1 MTGHRELIV
10 ARNPDLKS
18 SLPYLIGLPLPDGLL
33 WLKAKES
40 WPRASR
46 VYCHPLDSAPNV
58 SQLDVIRRHPVSVCV
73 RRGNAIDVLL
83 VRGSQKRSQFV
94 LVNYRGRR
102 LIFWQTPKAARAA
115 RPGLRIPGGEAPET
129 LFYRDTRE
137 RYGYTFSTHGAKV
150 ERRALPVGD
159 YAVMN
164 GDRMLCVVERKTR
177 DDFTAALVDG
187 TLGFALIELSAVPL
201 AAVVIECK
209 YSEILRHSYVR
220 PGFVPLLVARL
231 QARYPNVPIEFLES
245 KKIAEEWTYQF
256 LRAGYALRDEGEPFL
271 PFSAKRSAGQR

>member
-1 MTGHRELIV
+1 M
-10 ARNPDLKS
+10 
-18 SLPYLIGLPLPDGLL
+18 
-33 WLKAKES
+33 
-40 WPRASR
+40 
-46 VYCHPLDSAPNV
+46 
-58 SQLDVIRRHPVSVCV
+58 
-73 RRGNAIDVLL
+73 LL

-102 LIFWQTPKAARAA
+102 VIFWQTPKAARAA

-164 GDRMLCVVERKTR
+164 GGRMLCVVERKSR

-187 TLGFALIELSAVPL
+187 TLGFALIELSAYHWQPWSSNADIGDPSTFVCPTRIRATAGR
-201 AAVVIECK
+201 AASDALPE
-209 YSEILRHSYVR
+209 R
-220 PGFVPLLVARL
+220 PNRIP
-231 QARYPNVPIEFLES
+231 
-245 KKIAEEWTYQF
+245 
-256 LRAGYALRDEGEPFL
+256 
-271 PFSAKRSAGQR
+271 